1 MEATPLPQN
10 MQPQAQNQIPRSQA
24 PAPQMP
30 PAPEPGIPPVGG
42 QKPSSLRRDSM
53 RFRTPRVSAVWVFL
67 FVVALMVFLVAYFV
81 FTKPNTGPASLI
93 FSKIFPPESGLIKL
107 QAVDLDILGVVEHP
121 VFSRLREKGPLPIQ
135 IPPLGK
141 PNPFL

>member
-10 MQPQAQNQIPRSQA
+10 MQSQPQNQMPQPQA
-24 PAPQMP
+24 PAPQ
-30 PAPEPGIPPVGG
+30 APQAPKPGIPPADG
-42 QKPSSLRRDSM
+42 QKSSSLRRDL
-53 RFRTPRVSAVWVFL
+53 RGFKTPRASFLWVFL
-67 FVVALMVFLVAYFV
+67 FAVALMVFLVAYFV

-107 QAVDLDILGVVEHP
+107 QAVDLDVLGVVEHP
-121 VFSRLREKGPLPIQ
+121 VFSRLKEKGSLPIQ

>member
-10 MQPQAQNQIPRSQA
+10 MQPQPQNQAPQP
-24 PAPQMP
+24 PAPQ
-30 PAPEPGIPPVGG
+30 APQPVKSGMPPVGG
-42 QKPSSLRRDSM
+42 QKSGGLRRDP
-53 RFRTPRVSAVWVFL
+53 RQFRAPRTSFVWVFL
-67 FVVALMVFLVAYFV
+67 FVVALMIFLVAYFV

-107 QAVDLDILGVVEHP
+107 QAVDLDILGVIEHP
-121 VFSRLREKGPLPIQ
+121 VFCRLREKGLLPIQ

>member
-1 MEATPLPQN
+1 MEATPLPQSPLPPK
-10 MQPQAQNQIPRSQA
+10 PQAPTPAAPSSQ
-24 PAPQMP
+24 PAP
-30 PAPEPGIPPVGG
+30 
-42 QKPSSLRRDSM
+42 KSSSLRRGLDS
-53 RFRTPRVSAVWVFL
+53 FRAPKTSFIWVFL
-67 FVVALMVFLVAYFV
+67 FVVALVVFFVAYFV

-107 QAVDLDILGVVEHP
+107 QAVDLNVDSIISNP
-121 VFSRLREKGPLPIQ
+121 VFSRLKERGLLPIQ